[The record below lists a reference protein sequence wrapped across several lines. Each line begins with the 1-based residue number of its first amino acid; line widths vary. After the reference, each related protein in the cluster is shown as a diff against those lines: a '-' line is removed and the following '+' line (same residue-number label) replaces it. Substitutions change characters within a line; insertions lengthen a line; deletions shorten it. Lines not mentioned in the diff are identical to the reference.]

1 MKDKNIWIMNHYATG
16 SYFRKGGR
24 PYWFAKN
31 LIKQGYKPTIFCA
44 NTRHN
49 GGDIIKIT
57 DKKYATGTTD
67 GISYVFIKTT
77 GYEGN
82 GLQRIKNMWLF
93 YKNFLRIAKKYA
105 QVNGKPNII
114 LASSVHPLTLVAG
127 IKMAKR
133 FDVPCICEVRDLWPE
148 SFVAYNIIKRN
159 NPLLKLLY
167 AGERWIYKK
176 ADKLIFT
183 MEGGSEYITD
193 KKWDKEH
200 GGPID
205 LNKVHHIN
213 NGVDLEWFEYNKNH
227 YVLEDEDLENN
238 NFYKIVYTG
247 SLRQAND
254 SILKLLEVAKLFKT
268 DGYEDIKFLIYGK
281 GDEKEK
287 IEKRCKDENLTN
299 IKIKGHVDKKY
310 IPYILS
316 CCDLNILNCSSWSV
330 LKYGGSQNKLFEY
343 LASGNPTISGEDSK
357 YSIINNNNCGI
368 SRRFETTED
377 LKKAILEIKNLDND
391 SKQGLKE
398 NVFRTAQ
405 DYDYTNLTN
414 KLINIIES
422 CDTKHEKDSNFSST
436 Y

>member
-1 MKDKNIWIMNHYATG
+1 
-16 SYFRKGGR
+16 
-24 PYWFAKN
+24 
-31 LIKQGYKPTIFCA
+31 
-44 NTRHN
+44 
-49 GGDIIKIT
+49 
-57 DKKYATGTTD
+57 
-67 GISYVFIKTT
+67 
-77 GYEGN
+77 
-82 GLQRIKNMWLF
+82 
-93 YKNFLRIAKKYA
+93 
-105 QVNGKPNII
+105 
-114 LASSVHPLTLVAG
+114 
-127 IKMAKR
+127 
-133 FDVPCICEVRDLWPE
+133 
-148 SFVAYNIIKRN
+148 
-159 NPLLKLLY
+159 
-167 AGERWIYKK
+167 
-176 ADKLIFT
+176 

-193 KKWDKEH
+193 KKWDKGN

-254 SILKLLEVAKLFKT
+254 SIFRLLEVAKLFKT

-330 LKYGGSQNKLFEY
+330 FKYGGSQNKLFEY

-414 KLINIIES
+414 KLINIMES
-422 CDTKHEKDSNFSST
+422 CDTKHEKDSSLSST

>member
-24 PYWFAKN
+24 HYWLAQN
-31 LIKQGYKPTIFCA
+31 LMKQGYKPTIFCA
-44 NTRHN
+44 NTGHN
-49 GGDIIKIT
+49 SKDIIKIT

-93 YKNFLRIAKKYA
+93 YKNFLRIAKKHA

-167 AGERWIYKK
+167 AGEKWIYKK

-183 MEGGSEYITD
+183 MEGGSEYIID

-287 IEKRCKDENLTN
+287 IEKRCKDEDLTN

-357 YSIINNNNCGI
+357 YSIISNNNCGI
-368 SRRFETTED
+368 SRRFETAED
-377 LKKAILEIKNLDND
+377 LKKAILEMKNLDND
-391 SKQGLKE
+391 SKQELRE
-398 NVFRTAQ
+398 NILRTAQ
-405 DYDYTNLTN
+405 NYDYTNLTN